1 MCIHAEVGLIVLKK
15 ERLMALKSGPE
26 RSSNG
31 PGMVAAMEDPNP
43 VGNTDG
49 KRIKKDGLKK

>member
-1 MCIHAEVGLIVLKK
+1 
-15 ERLMALKSGPE
+15 MALKSGPE